1 MAKAKHQLHP
11 RQIDAFWLQRNLSKV
26 YDDPTVAQ
34 TKAQEILD
42 VLKKAQ
48 DERDVENQ
56 LVLLL
61 GFNQFDFIKLLRQN
75 RDMILYCTLLASAQD
90 EKEKALIESKMRSD
104 AYLSTLLDQLNET
117 EKDNLIQEERE
128 RRQAA
133 RKSRIAADLESTM
146 DVDGATSQAT
156 EQWNPQH
163 ILNLDDLQF
172 TQGTFNH
179 QAQSTVISLFL
190 LV

>member
-1 MAKAKHQLHP
+1 M
-11 RQIDAFWLQRNLSKV
+11 
-26 YDDPTVAQ
+26 AQ

-75 RDMILYCTLLASAQD
+75 RDMVLYCTLLATAQD
-90 EKEKALIESKMRSD
+90 EKEKTLIESKMRSD
-104 AYLSTLLDQLNET
+104 SYLSTLLDQLNET

-146 DVDGATSQAT
+146 EVDSSHT

-163 ILNLDDLQF
+163 VLNLEDIQF
-172 TQGTFNH
+172 SQGRR
-179 QAQSTVISLFL
+179 A
-190 LV
+190 